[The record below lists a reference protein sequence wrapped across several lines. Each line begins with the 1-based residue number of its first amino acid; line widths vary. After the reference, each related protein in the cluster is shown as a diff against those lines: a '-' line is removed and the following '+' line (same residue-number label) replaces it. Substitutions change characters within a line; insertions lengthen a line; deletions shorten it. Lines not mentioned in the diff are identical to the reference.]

1 MIYSKLCVPPIQVE
15 SWDADNNNDDL
26 HDNYNENEDD
36 DDDDNNNDDKIDENT
51 DLGHGSDLI
60 LEFVYK
66 MFSAEDDWED
76 IMADN
81 DSSGACLE
89 VLDKFMDEYKT
100 HFDANGKILQDFTL
114 FDQESIPYEDLL
126 QAVRSSKCKDHKN
139 EARTTKLARKEVPS
153 NKAKAKPTT
162 ATMNV
167 YQSKSPC

>member
-1 MIYSKLCVPPIQVE
+1 
-15 SWDADNNNDDL
+15 
-26 HDNYNENEDD
+26 
-36 DDDDNNNDDKIDENT
+36 
-51 DLGHGSDLI
+51 
-60 LEFVYK
+60 

-76 IMADN
+76 IIADN

-100 HFDANGKILQDFTL
+100 HFDANGKLLQGFTL
-114 FDQESIPYEDLL
+114 FDQESIPYDDLL

-153 NKAKAKPTT
+153 KKAYKAKAKPTT

-167 YQSKSPC
+167 YQSKAPSWTRSRKVPHKRSTKVAATVPKAPRKKEQSTDEASDSIKIQVGD